1 MSSGDSQVDFGDWWE
16 KWGDFIEDN
25 DDPELAGA
33 HGGKVGAFISAY
45 QAAVG
50 NKLNVYN
57 TSLQSNLNQFNSD
70 IQAYQ
75 AELAVVVG
83 EVQIEKQA
91 EHAANLQQY
100 QAEVATYQAEVAA
113 EVQEYGQKLTRFNAE
128 MQDATQTFQSNSAL
142 FQADMQKLLAEYQSD
157 VQMAIRNAD
166 HQAQQ
171 ELEKK
176 TRDMEAL
183 IQDYTL
189 GLQNYQAKIA
199 KYQADAAISLQLYQ
213 ADIQR
218 KGVEYQWLQDQYSR
232 LKAEY
237 DSGFP
242 SPSRQ
247 EEPERA
253 RA

>member
-1 MSSGDSQVDFGDWWE
+1 
-16 KWGDFIEDN
+16 
-25 DDPELAGA
+25 
-33 HGGKVGAFISAY
+33 
-45 QAAVG
+45 
-50 NKLNVYN
+50 
-57 TSLQSNLNQFNSD
+57 
-70 IQAYQ
+70 
-75 AELAVVVG
+75 
-83 EVQIEKQA
+83 
-91 EHAANLQQY
+91 
-100 QAEVATYQAEVAA
+100 
-113 EVQEYGQKLTRFNAE
+113 